1 MKLINL
7 IAIPLLKLFDFVCR
21 ILPSQRAISKVGR
34 VLGGINFLLQRRR
47 KAIALNNLELIFGDE
62 WSAEKRNQV
71 ARTSF
76 DNVAVLYFEG
86 LWEPEKHGV
95 EFDEW
100 ARCEGLEHLEAAH
113 QQGKGV
119 VLACPHLGN
128 WVVLARAITRHGYR
142 FDGLMR
148 APDIPAMRDY
158 VDQKLTTL
166 GFRPTYT
173 PLPKGGFSKIIDQ
186 LGDQGT
192 VFVMVADRR
201 ANDYLVD
208 FLGQPAWTAHGAV
221 TMHLRSGA
229 PIVTAYAVR
238 EGDHHRL
245 IFEPAIVH
253 EPTDDRDADTVAIL
267 KQINDRFSAMI
278 RQHPEQWLWMHER
291 WRGRRK
297 GQKQAS
303 AEAPAVD
310 TNPNTDTNKELDAV
324 DK

>member
-7 IAIPLLKLFDFVCR
+7 IAIPLLTLFDFVCR
-21 ILPSQRAISKVGR
+21 ILPSQRAINRVGR
-34 VLGGINFLLQRRR
+34 ALGGVNFRLQGRR
-47 KAIALNNLELIFGDE
+47 KAIALNNLALIFGDK
-62 WSAEKRNQV
+62 WSAEKRKQI
-71 ARTSF
+71 ARASF
-76 DNVAVLYFEG
+76 DSVGVLYFEG

-95 EFDEW
+95 EFNEW

-128 WVVLARAITRHGYR
+128 WMVLCRAIARHGYR

-148 APDIPAMRDY
+148 APDIPAIRGY
-158 VDQKLTTL
+158 VDRKTTEL
-166 GFRPTYT
+166 GFRPTPT
-173 PLPKGGFSKIIDQ
+173 PLPKGGFAKIIDQ
-186 LGDQGT
+186 LGDDGT
-192 VFVMVADRR
+192 VFMMVADRR

-253 EPTDDRDADTVAIL
+253 TPTDDRDADTVAIL

-278 RQHPEQWLWMHER
+278 RQYPEQWLWMHER

-297 GQKQAS
+297 GQKLAA
-303 AEAPAVD
+303 AEPAAA
-310 TNPNTDTNKELDAV
+310 DTNKELDAV